1 MSCHQHS
8 NLSRTLDYILSMKD
22 KIKVISDMA
31 FEAIDADGNGQ
42 IEKDELAIVLR
53 SVASEMGIP

>member
-1 MSCHQHS
+1 
-8 NLSRTLDYILSMKD
+8 MKD

-42 IEKDELAIVLR
+42 IEKDELAVVLR
-53 SVASEMGIP
+53 NVASEMGIP